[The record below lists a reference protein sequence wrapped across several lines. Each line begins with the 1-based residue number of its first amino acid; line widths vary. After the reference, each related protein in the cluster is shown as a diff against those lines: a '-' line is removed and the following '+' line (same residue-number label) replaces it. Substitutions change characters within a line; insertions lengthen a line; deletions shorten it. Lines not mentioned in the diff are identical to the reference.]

1 MERLS
6 LLSPRDLQMSLA
18 SAVRERRRA
27 RGLSRRAL
35 ALESTVPPATIKRFE
50 TTGQLSLRQFLLL
63 WQCVDRL
70 ERLATLCEREAP
82 APRTIGDVL
91 AGDGDAP

>member
-6 LLSPRDLQMSLA
+6 FLSPSDLQASLA
-18 SAVRERRRA
+18 NAVRERRRA

-35 ALESTVPPATIKRFE
+35 ALQSGVPQATIKRFE
-50 TTGQLSLRQFLLL
+50 TTGQISLRQFLLL

-70 ERLATLCEREAP
+70 ERLAALCEPETP
-82 APRTIGDVL
+82 APRTIEDVL
-91 AGDGDAP
+91 DEGANTS